1 MEQNKTMIPDDLYQ
15 KLVVPRLHLWWWVQD
30 RRALSLESVVEGI
43 LSYGDM
49 DDVKAL
55 FALIGRNRTREI
67 FLRQV
72 SGRRCN
78 YRPQTVNFFSKVFA
92 CHV

>member
-15 KLVVPRLHLWWWVQD
+15 KLVVPRLHLWWWVQG

-55 FALIGRNRTREI
+55 FALI
-67 FLRQV
+67 
-72 SGRRCN
+72 
-78 YRPQTVNFFSKVFA
+78 YWPQTVNFFSKVFA
-92 CHV
+92 GHV